1 MGRLR
6 RPHGRTVA
14 AMTFTALDLV
24 LIAVLLAGFGLTAV
38 LVLRQRNGA
47 DAVQGGVAELAGRL
61 KQMAEGQAAAQTQL
75 AERLQAQERALAD
88 AVEKRLQ
95 QLAGKVGESL
105 DKSAKETSTTVTD
118 LRIRLARIDEAQKTI
133 AELSTQVVS
142 LRDILNNKQA
152 RGAFGEV
159 MLEDLVR
166 QVLPPQA
173 YAFQHP
179 IGDGKRCDCLLIL
192 PNPPGPIVVDA
203 KFPLEAWRAMGD
215 AADDP
220 QRKLAQR
227 AFTVAITK
235 HIIDIRDRYIVPG
248 TTAEAALMF
257 LPSEAI
263 YAELHANFGELVSRS
278 FQERVFIVSP
288 TTLWAT
294 LNTIRAV
301 LKDVQMREQ
310 AGVIQIEVGK
320 LLEDV
325 RRLDERVDKL
335 QTHFGQAE
343 RDIRDIRTSADKVIS
358 RAERIKD
365 VELGGTPE
373 LASAAELG
381 ALTGPKAAE

>member
-1 MGRLR
+1 MAR
-6 RPHGRTVA
+6 RRRTHA
-14 AMTFTALDLV
+14 RRGADMTLGALDLV
-24 LIAVLLAGFGLTAV
+24 LLVLLLAAIGTAGAALLRRRGGTTA
-38 LVLRQRNGA
+38 A
-47 DAVQGGVAELAGRL
+47 DAGLAELSGRL
-61 KQMAEGQAAAQTQL
+61 KQMAEGQAAAQAQL
-75 AERLQAQERALAD
+75 AERLQAQERALAE
-88 AVEKRLQ
+88 AVDKRLQ

-105 DKSAKETSTTVTD
+105 EKSAKETSTTVTD
-118 LRIRLARIDEAQKTI
+118 LRVRLARIDEAQKTI

-142 LRDILNNKQA
+142 LRDILSNKQA

-173 YAFQHP
+173 YEFQYA
-179 IGDGKRCDCLLIL
+179 IGEGRRCDCLLIL
-192 PNPPGPIVVDA
+192 PNPPGPIAVDA
-203 KFPLEAWRAMGD
+203 KFPLEAWRQMGE
-215 AADDP
+215 AADEQ

-235 HIIDIRDRYIVPG
+235 HISDIRERYIVPG

-263 YAELHANFGELVSRS
+263 YAELHANFGELVAKS

-288 TTLWAT
+288 TTLWAM

-310 AGVIQIEVGK
+310 AGVIQVEVGR

-325 RRLDERVDKL
+325 RRLDDRVEKL

-343 RDIRDIRTSADKVIS
+343 KDVRDIRTSADKVIG
-358 RAERIKD
+358 RAERIKE
-365 VELGGTPE
+365 VELGDQPE
-373 LASAAELG
+373 LGTLA
-381 ALTGPKAAE
+381 GPPPS

>member
-1 MGRLR
+1 MAR
-6 RPHGRTVA
+6 RRRMHARTGA
-14 AMTFTALDLV
+14 DMTLTALDLV
-24 LIAVLLAGFGLTAV
+24 LVVLLLAALGLAGALMLRRHGGTAAAEAGL
-38 LVLRQRNGA
+38 
-47 DAVQGGVAELAGRL
+47 AELSGRL
-61 KQMAEGQAAAQTQL
+61 KQMAEGQAAAQAQL
-75 AERLQAQERALAD
+75 AERLQAQERALAE
-88 AVEKRLQ
+88 AVDKRLQ

-105 DKSAKETSTTVTD
+105 EKSAKDTATTVTD
-118 LRIRLARIDEAQKTI
+118 LRVRLARIDEAQKAI

-173 YAFQHP
+173 YEFQYP
-179 IGDGKRCDCLLIL
+179 IGEGRRCDCLLIL
-192 PNPPGPIVVDA
+192 PNPPGPIAVDA
-203 KFPLEAWRAMGD
+203 KFPLEAWRQMSEATD
-215 AADDP
+215 EA

-227 AFTVAITK
+227 AFTAAITK
-235 HIIDIRDRYIVPG
+235 HITDIRERYIVPG

-263 YAELHANFGELVSRS
+263 YAELHANFGELVAKS

-301 LKDVQMREQ
+301 LRDVQMREQ
-310 AGVIQIEVGK
+310 AGLIQVEVGK

-325 RRLDERVDKL
+325 RRLGERVDKL

-343 RDIRDIRTSADKVIS
+343 KDVRDIRTSADKVIG
-358 RAERIKD
+358 RAERIKE
-365 VELGGTPE
+365 VELGEKP
-373 LASAAELG
+373 ELG
-381 ALTGPKAAE
+381 ALAGPPPG

>member
-1 MGRLR
+1 
-6 RPHGRTVA
+6 
-14 AMTFTALDLV
+14 MTLTALDLV
-24 LIAVLLAGFGLTAV
+24 LAVLLLAALGLVGLLA
-38 LVLRQRNGA
+38 LRQRGGA
-47 DAVQGGVAELAGRL
+47 QAAEGGMAELAGRL
-61 KQMAEGQAAAQTQL
+61 KQMAEGQAAAQAQL
-75 AERLQAQERALAD
+75 AERLQAQERALAE
-88 AVEKRLQ
+88 AVDKRLQ
-95 QLAGKVGESL
+95 LLAGTVGESL

-142 LRDILNNKQA
+142 LRDILSNKQA

-173 YAFQHP
+173 YSFQHM
-179 IGDGKRCDCLLIL
+179 IGEGRRCDCLLIL
-192 PNPPGPIVVDA
+192 PNPPGPIAIDA
-203 KFPLEAWRAMGD
+203 KFPLEAWRAMND
-215 AADDP
+215 APDDA
-220 QRKLAQR
+220 QRKLALR

-235 HIIDIRDRYIVPG
+235 HITDIRDRYIVPG

-263 YAELHANFGELVSRS
+263 YAELHANHGELVTKS

-310 AGVIQIEVGK
+310 AGLIQIEVGK

-343 RDIRDIRTSADKVIS
+343 KDVRDIRTSADKVIG
-358 RAERIKD
+358 RAERIKE

-373 LASAAELG
+373 LG
-381 ALTGPKAAE
+381 ALAGPPLAE